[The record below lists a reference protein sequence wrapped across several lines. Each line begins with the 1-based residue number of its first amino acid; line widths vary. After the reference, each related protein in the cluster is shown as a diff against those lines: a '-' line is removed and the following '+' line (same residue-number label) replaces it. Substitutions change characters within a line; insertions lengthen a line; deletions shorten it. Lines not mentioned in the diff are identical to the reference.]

1 MKSRALI
8 LLLPMLAAWSGS
20 VAETD
25 TARDAVVIKILV
37 TFSDPGLSR
46 ATRVGAPR
54 PGYRRRSSAYLA
66 SVGVMRS
73 ARKIAEDFN
82 LTTLDDWPIVPLR
95 VHCLVYGVSDDVE
108 LERLLAQ
115 LNARPEVESAQ
126 RMNEFEVSEAAERS
140 GADPYTK
147 LQHNLD
153 TLELE
158 QAHTWSVGRGTNVT
172 IIDTGA
178 DIDHPEL
185 QTQIS
190 SHHNF
195 VDENDSAFSAD
206 AHGTAVAGV
215 IGAAA
220 NNGVG
225 MIGVAPSTQ
234 LSVLKACWYAAERSQ
249 ARCDSFTLAKALSH
263 AIESDTD
270 VINLSLGGPSD
281 ALLGRL
287 VGIALRR
294 GIVVVAAA
302 PTQEHAVFPAA
313 IPGVIVVG
321 PDGQSDAPDAVV
333 RVRISAPGDD
343 ILVPVP
349 KGGYDY
355 ASGSSLSA
363 AHVSGIVALLVAS
376 RPDLTSDEVRA
387 LLINSRTSAG
397 ESVNACRALAQLLQQ
412 SGCREPLAA
421 VSRPLVVAIQNA
433 AERLTTN

>member
-1 MKSRALI
+1 MRFGIVIS
-8 LLLPMLAAWSGS
+8 LLVLLAVSIGTS
-20 VAETD
+20 AETSLAD
-25 TARDAVVIKILV
+25 DSAAIRILV
-37 TFSDPGLSR
+37 TFSDPGLSS
-46 ATRVGAPR
+46 ANRVGPPR

-66 SVGVMRS
+66 SVGVMRA

-82 LTTLDDWPIVPLR
+82 LAALDDWPIAPLK

-108 LERLLAQ
+108 VEELLAQ

-126 RMNEFEVSEAAERS
+126 LLNEFEVSAATEK
-140 GADPYTK
+140 GDADPYTK

-153 TLELE
+153 TLELG
-158 QAHTWSVGRGTNVT
+158 QAHNWSVGLGTNVT

-185 QTQIS
+185 RTQIS
-190 SHHNF
+190 SHHDF
-195 VDENDSAFSAD
+195 VADIVSEFSTD

-225 MIGVAPSTQ
+225 MIGVAPSTK
-234 LSVLKACWYAAERSQ
+234 LSVLKACWYATEKTQ
-249 ARCDSFTLAKALSH
+249 ATCDSFTLAKALSH

-287 VGIALRR
+287 VEAALRR
-294 GIVVVAAA
+294 GIVVVVAA
-302 PTQEHAVFPAA
+302 PMQEHALFPAA
-313 IPGVIVVG
+313 LPGVIVVG
-321 PDGQSDAPDAVV
+321 SDEQPDAPDTVV
-333 RVRISAPGDD
+333 RVRINAPGDD

-349 KGGYDY
+349 QGGYDY

-363 AHVSGIVALLVAS
+363 AQVSGIVALLVS
-376 RPDLTSDEVRA
+376 SSPGLTSDEVST
-387 LLINSRTSAG
+387 LLVDSRSTVG
-397 ESVNACRALAQLLQQ
+397 ESVNACRALAQLLERT
-412 SGCREPLAA
+412 GCRDRQT
-421 VSRPLVVAIQNA
+421 VSQSLIVESQNA

>member
-1 MKSRALI
+1 MRSGI
-8 LLLPMLAAWSGS
+8 IVFLLVLLAASTGS
-20 VAETD
+20 SAETSPAED
-25 TARDAVVIKILV
+25 TAAIRILV
-37 TFSDPGLSR
+37 TFSDPGLSS
-46 ATRVGAPR
+46 AAQVGPPR

-73 ARKIAEDFN
+73 ARRIAKDFN
-82 LTTLDDWPIVPLR
+82 LATLDDWPIAPLK

-108 LERLLAQ
+108 VEKLLAK

-126 RMNEFEVSEAAERS
+126 LLNQFEVSAAIENNS
-140 GADPYTK
+140 ADPYTK

-153 TLELE
+153 TLELG
-158 QAHTWSVGRGTNVT
+158 QAHTWSVGLGTNVT
-172 IIDTGA
+172 VIDTGV

-185 QTQIS
+185 RTQIA
-190 SHHNF
+190 SHHDF
-195 VDENDSAFSAD
+195 VDDVVSEFSAD

-225 MIGVAPSTQ
+225 MIGVAPSTR
-234 LSVLKACWYAAERSQ
+234 LSVLKACWYATGKTHAT
-249 ARCDSFTLAKALSH
+249 CDSFTLAKALSH

-287 VGIALRR
+287 VETALRR

-302 PTQEHAVFPAA
+302 PSQEHALFPAE

-321 PDGQSDAPDAVV
+321 SDEQPLAPGMVE

-349 KGGYDY
+349 QGGYDY

-363 AHVSGIVALLVAS
+363 AQVSGIVALLVAS
-376 RPDLTSDEVRA
+376 RPGLTSDEVSA
-387 LLINSRTSAG
+387 LLVDSRPTVG
-397 ESVNACRALAQLLQQ
+397 ESVNACRALAKLLQRT
-412 SGCREPLAA
+412 GCRDLQT
-421 VSRPLVVAIQNA
+421 VSQSLVVQSQNA

>member
-1 MKSRALI
+1 MKLI
-8 LLLPMLAAWSGS
+8 IVVTLFLMLAVWSGS
-20 VAETD
+20 AAD
-25 TARDAVVIKILV
+25 TNPVRDPAVIKILV
-37 TFSDPGLSR
+37 TFSDPGLSS
-46 ATRVGAPR
+46 ASRVGPPR

-82 LTTLDDWPIVPLR
+82 LATLDDWPIAPLK
-95 VHCLVYGVSDDVE
+95 VHCLVYRVGDDIDVE
-108 LERLLAQ
+108 QLLVQ
-115 LNARPEVESAQ
+115 LNDRPEVESAQ
-126 RMNEFEVSEAAERS
+126 LLNVFEVSEAAEKS
-140 GADPYTK
+140 SADPYTK

-153 TLELE
+153 TLELG

-185 QTQIS
+185 RTQIS
-190 SHHNF
+190 AHHNF
-195 VDENDSAFSAD
+195 VDNIAGEFSTD

-225 MIGVAPSTQ
+225 IIGVAPSTR
-234 LSVLKACWYAAERSQ
+234 LSVLKACWYATETSHAT
-249 ARCDSFTLAKALSH
+249 CDSFTLAKALSH

-287 VGIALRR
+287 VGVALRR

-302 PTQEHAVFPAA
+302 PTQERAVFPASV
-313 IPGVIVVG
+313 PGVIVVR
-321 PDGQSDAPDAVV
+321 SDEQTDLPGTMVQA
-333 RVRISAPGDD
+333 RIIAPGDD

-349 KGGYDY
+349 QGGYDY

-376 RPDLTSDEVRA
+376 RPGLTSDEVSA
-387 LLINSRTSAG
+387 LLLDSQPTSG
-397 ESVNACRALAQLLQQ
+397 ESVNACRALAQLLERT
-412 SGCREPLAA
+412 GCRDLPA
-421 VSRPLVVAIQNA
+421 VVSQSF
-433 AERLTTN
+433 